1 MWRDRGNKKKRV
13 YNKRASK
20 APLRANV
27 PEVPAAAAGG
37 GRRVQ
42 TVSFQL
48 QCSIWQ
54 HTQSHKQCPQNNGW
68 TDRMSACI
76 TTGWEVVESKQT
88 RTQFVRLFY
97 LEEFYSPFVEMM
109 PMSFKSVLNINFRS
123 NEIGCLG
130 HSFEILN
137 IFYPFISPFRW
148 CLQRSQMCVLVCA
161 CRN

>member
-1 MWRDRGNKKKRV
+1 MERQREQQPKKNECI
-13 YNKRASK
+13 NKRASK

-54 HTQSHKQCPQNNGW
+54 HTQSHKQRPQNNGW
-68 TDRMSACI
+68 TDRMSAYI

-88 RTQFVRLFY
+88 HAQ
-97 LEEFYSPFVEMM
+97 FYSPFVRRGDDANVIQIM
-109 PMSFKSVLNINFRS
+109 NIKLQVRWDRLS
-123 NEIGCLG
+123 RTKL
-130 HSFEILN
+130 HSFETLN
-137 IFYPFISPFRW
+137 IFYPFIWPFRW